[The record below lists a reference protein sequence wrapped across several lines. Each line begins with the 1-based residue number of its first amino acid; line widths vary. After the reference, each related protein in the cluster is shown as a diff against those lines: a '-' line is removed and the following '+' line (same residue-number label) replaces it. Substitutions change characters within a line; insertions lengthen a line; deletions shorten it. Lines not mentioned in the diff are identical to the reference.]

1 MQTQIITSESNEKLK
16 VFKALTS
23 AKGIKEHKQFILSG
37 IKLIEEFLNQKLTRF
52 KPVCFIFESDTW
64 PYFIQKN
71 TEITKYSIPK
81 SVFKELDV
89 VGTGEPLLV
98 LEFKDF
104 EKKDFSKNP
113 SELEVICPVGDPR
126 NLGALIRSAVGFGV
140 REIILTKE
148 SAHPYLPQAVKASA
162 GAALYAEFKKTD
174 LAVSEIPVVSE
185 NFALDLEGKI
195 ISSLSWPKDLRLWIG
210 EEGPGLKVT
219 AEQKKKLQFVTIPTQ
234 RIESLNVMVSAALAM
249 WEWKKSGIKK

>member
-1 MQTQIITSESNEKLK
+1 MQTQVITSESNEKLK

-37 IKLIEEFLNQKLTRF
+37 TKLIEEFLSQKLMRF

-71 TEITKYSIPK
+71 MEIAKFAIPK

-98 LEFKDF
+98 LEFKEF
-104 EKKDFSKNP
+104 EKKDFAKNP
-113 SELEVICPVGDPR
+113 TELEVICPVGDPR
-126 NLGALIRSAVGFGV
+126 NLGALVRSAVGFGV

-174 LAVSEIPVVSE
+174 LAISEIPVVAE
-185 NFALDLEGKI
+185 NFALDLEGKV
-195 ISSLSWPKDLRLWIG
+195 ISAVNWPKDLRLWIG

-219 AEQKKKLQFVTIPTQ
+219 SEQKKKLQLVTIPTQ

-249 WEWKKSGIKK
+249 WEWKKSGLKK